1 MDPNGDPAPSS
12 RLMTSLR
19 SHFHLRRRSA
29 RLKHCLR
36 RELEMKPEVCSL
48 FCSQNQFGY
57 DEAKRAL
64 PREECQKDVVPIL
77 YRPFD
82 RTWTVYS
89 REAAVDRRERMA
101 KHLLGRKRQSGYQ
114 PRALSA
120 DGRLGTGVCY

>member
-1 MDPNGDPAPSS
+1 VRFQPFSAELILARLDDDRKRGYDVFVSGSAIMDPNGDPAPSS

-36 RELEMKPEVCSL
+36 RELKMKPEVSSL

-89 REAAVDRRERMA
+89 R
-101 KHLLGRKRQSGYQ
+101 
-114 PRALSA
+114 
-120 DGRLGTGVCY
+120 